1 MAGGIIYNSIVGDH
15 RISGL
20 EKSTNEVASGA
31 GEISARRIKV
41 EASGAVEKPGVYDMP
56 YDSRVKDVL
65 ISAGGLVSK
74 ADRNYISKNINLAQ
88 RVVDGG
94 KIYFPFEGESG
105 QKVVGSLININLAT
119 EAQLDSLP
127 GIGLAT
133 ASKIVAGRPYQSI
146 SELVSKKIISNSVFQ
161 KIKDKIAVN

>member
-1 MAGGIIYNSIVGDH
+1 MAGGIIYNSIQSNRKVSILG
-15 RISGL
+15 
-20 EKSTNEVASGA
+20 KSTDEVASVA
-31 GEISARRIKV
+31 GEISGRRIQV

-65 ISAGGLVSK
+65 IIAGGLVSK

-94 KIYFPFEGESG
+94 KIYFPYVGESG
-105 QKVVGSLININLAT
+105 QTTVGGLININLAT
-119 EAQLDSLP
+119 ATELDSLP
-127 GIGLAT
+127 SVGPVT
-133 ASKIVAGRPYQSI
+133 AGKIITGRPYQDI
-146 SELVSKKIISNSVFQ
+146 SELVSKKVVSSSVFQ